1 MALGQTKEAA
11 VAVPSAKPMATPPP
25 AVGTSPPATV
35 VTVHDAS
42 CTLRTAALPPS
53 AT

>member
-1 MALGQTKEAA
+1 MPRGFMKDAA
-11 VAVPSAKPMATPPP
+11 VAVPSAVPPATPPVTK
-25 AVGTSPPATV
+25 AAPATV